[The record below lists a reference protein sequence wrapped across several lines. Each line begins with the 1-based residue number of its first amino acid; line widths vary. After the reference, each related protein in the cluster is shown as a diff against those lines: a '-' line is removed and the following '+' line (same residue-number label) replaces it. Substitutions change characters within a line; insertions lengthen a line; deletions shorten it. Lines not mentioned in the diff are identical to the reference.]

1 MTGLQ
6 KEAVIDSFSKV
17 LKLGPSNMQMT
28 EITLPT
34 DLAPQFQNL
43 EKAYQLEVSEECKM
57 LQKEYHQKLLDSKK
71 TSVSRRFFISFEYEN
86 PIPIFQKPNLKQI
99 EYEMNQI
106 AESIKS
112 GLEECGN
119 KVIQHEYENQNYQTA
134 EILYSI
140 LNRRKDTPS
149 FEAFFSNRL
158 KEYYAYYGN
167 RNFYIPPSDFVSPDT
182 LSFHDKRYVVMN
194 GLYYTYYYVPKNHYP
209 DTVISSWLTPF
220 INSIEGIDM
229 NIYTKRVQTEQVIT
243 SLRRNMVYS
252 EVDMNMSDNSS
263 QTMDMSSSTY
273 LAASYLKDG
282 LVAGDNFFY
291 INILFT
297 VFAETPEQVD
307 EKSKLLEKI
316 AERYEMKIFRCTY
329 DMQKAFFSSL
339 PLARLDKTIYELSKR
354 NCLSEGAASTY
365 PFISFEIKDDNG
377 ILFGTNTYNNS
388 MTIIDVFNTERFVNP
403 NMFFTGTSGA
413 GKTYSLCLIAL
424 RMREIGQFVM
434 IIAPEKQHEFK
445 RACNAIG
452 GEFIEIAP
460 GSPNRINIME
470 ILRPDEN
477 AREDMA
483 LIDGMHDE
491 TSLLSDKVAS
501 LITFFRFYIEDM
513 TIQEQQLLDTAIV
526 KTYARFGI
534 TLDNESLRNVFEEQ
548 NVNSDRMPMLS
559 DLQDTV
565 EELAQ
570 NNRALQRIADILPY
584 FTTGS
589 GASFNGQTNVNLN
602 NPFTVIGLE
611 KMKDNNLKLG
621 MYMAMEYT
629 WGKIKEDRRK
639 HSFLIMDE
647 WWKLAANKEAA
658 EYSMNIA
665 RTIRAYGSGMIIAT
679 QDLEDIL
686 QFEGGIYG
694 KAVLQNCY
702 TKVLL
707 KNTEDGARR
716 IQSLLNLTDNEVDRI
731 QRYKNGKCLVLIGN
745 LKLEMQFEAS
755 TLEDELI
762 STDSATLT
770 KISQQKAK
778 EKQTEVETV
787 EPQDTQEPKTHEKWF
802 SVMSEEEYYQSLEK
816 EGDEI

>member
-1 MTGLQ
+1 
-6 KEAVIDSFSKV
+6 
-17 LKLGPSNMQMT
+17 
-28 EITLPT
+28 
-34 DLAPQFQNL
+34 
-43 EKAYQLEVSEECKM
+43 
-57 LQKEYHQKLLDSKK
+57 
-71 TSVSRRFFISFEYEN
+71 
-86 PIPIFQKPNLKQI
+86 
-99 EYEMNQI
+99 
-106 AESIKS
+106 
-112 GLEECGN
+112 
-119 KVIQHEYENQNYQTA
+119 
-134 EILYSI
+134 
-140 LNRRKDTPS
+140 
-149 FEAFFSNRL
+149 
-158 KEYYAYYGN
+158 
-167 RNFYIPPSDFVSPDT
+167 
-182 LSFHDKRYVVMN
+182 
-194 GLYYTYYYVPKNHYP
+194 
-209 DTVISSWLTPF
+209 
-220 INSIEGIDM
+220 
-229 NIYTKRVQTEQVIT
+229 
-243 SLRRNMVYS
+243 
-252 EVDMNMSDNSS
+252 
-263 QTMDMSSSTY
+263 
-273 LAASYLKDG
+273 
-282 LVAGDNFFY
+282 
-291 INILFT
+291 
-297 VFAETPEQVD
+297 
-307 EKSKLLEKI
+307 
-316 AERYEMKIFRCTY
+316 
-329 DMQKAFFSSL
+329 
-339 PLARLDKTIYELSKR
+339 
-354 NCLSEGAASTY
+354 
-365 PFISFEIKDDNG
+365 
-377 ILFGTNTYNNS
+377 

-424 RMREIGQFVM
+424 RMREIGQSVM

-548 NVNSDRMPMLS
+548 NVNSDRMPILS

-629 WGKIKEDRRK
+629 WGKIREDRRK

-778 EKQTEVETV
+778 EKQNEVETV